1 MTIERKTLVGH
12 IVTKAD
18 GTDDTSFGPHGGF
31 DGILSHPNEDR
42 DGETIL
48 SKDWEELPKSIP
60 LNADHNMSLE
70 GQIGSAEP
78 YIKDGALR
86 IKARFTSQP
95 DAQRV
100 RELINDGHVSTL
112 SVEFLRKSSR
122 SKDATG
128 AEVETVKRELLG
140 GAVTAYPSNTSAK
153 ILASK
158 AGARNSKADQS
169 ALQDIHDHTQKLG
182 AACAPADAAKS
193 FVTKSTDDGDV
204 IELTGVLWLDTI
216 FEIDGKQYRLVG
228 EEGPEMVVLPAGWTV
243 KPSEDNAAE
252 ADSDADSDATATAV
266 ADDDDSDETANAA
279 KSIEIR
285 ARALEL
291 QARIALLENN

>member
-12 IVTKAD
+12 IVAKAAD
-18 GTDDTSFGPHGGF
+18 KDDSEFGPHGGF
-31 DGILSHPNEDR
+31 DGILSHPDEDR

-48 SKDWEELPKSIP
+48 SKDWEDLPASIP
-60 LNADHNMSLE
+60 LNADHNMSLD
-70 GQIGSAEP
+70 GQIGSATP

-128 AEVETVKRELLG
+128 TEVETVKRELLG

-169 ALQDIHDHTQKLG
+169 ALQDIHDHTLKLG
-182 AACAPADAAKS
+182 AACASEGEKSLDAKS
-193 FVTKSTDDGDV
+193 IDDEGTV
-204 IELTGVLWLDTI
+204 VLEGVLWLDTV
-216 FEIDGKQYRLVG
+216 FEIDGVQYNLTEKATKPKD
-228 EEGPEMVVLPAGWTV
+228 EE
-243 KPSEDNAAE
+243 KEDDAAE
-252 ADSDADSDATATAV
+252 AESDTDSDASATAD
-266 ADDDDSDETANAA
+266 ADDDDDDDDDEAA
-279 KSIEIR
+279 KSIAIR

-291 QARIALLENN
+291 QARIALLETN